1 MHNID
6 DRVKQNIFTLTVSG
20 LLIVCV
26 WFIFSQWAGV
36 AGFFGK
42 VLNALTPFAFG
53 LAITFVAMPLRN
65 IVEDKWLAKLKWK
78 QSTKRRVS
86 VFVAMVIF
94 ILIIASFFM
103 VLIPQLSDSISML
116 IANMEGYM
124 ATLQGFI
131 AGLSE
136 NSQWAAL
143 ADAVYENFRTTIMSF
158 ITGTAGVVSRVVT
171 YSVSLVRGVFNFLIG
186 MIIAVY
192 LLSDSERFISQAA
205 AVCYSLLP
213 KRSADRV
220 IEVANLS
227 GQMLNR
233 FIFGKLLDSLI
244 IGIFCYIMTELLTI
258 PYAPLISFIVGIT
271 NMIPVFGPFIGAVP
285 AIFILLIIQPSKAL
299 EFAIFIIILQQIDG
313 NIIGPYILGDSMGLP
328 PIWIMFAII
337 VGGAVGGV
345 LGMFLGVPIFSVIYV
360 LFTRFIKRQLAEK
373 NIKINP

>member
-1 MHNID
+1 M
-6 DRVKQNIFTLTVSG
+6 
-20 LLIVCV
+20 
-26 WFIFSQWAGV
+26 

-213 KRSADRV
+213 KHSADRV

>member
-1 MHNID
+1 LTYYTLFSIVPLAALLFGIAKGFSLDKHLQNAIETRAVNHRELLQYISQFAERTLEEASGGVVAGIGVVALLWTVFWLITNIERSFNSVWD
-6 DRVKQNIFTLTVSG
+6 LPSGRNWWRKLSNCLSLTLFTPF
-20 LLIVCV
+20 LLI
-26 WFIFSQWAGV
+26 
-36 AGFFGK
+36 
-42 VLNALTPFAFG
+42 
-53 LAITFVAMPLRN
+53 
-65 IVEDKWLAKLKWK
+65 
-78 QSTKRRVS
+78 
-86 VFVAMVIF
+86 
-94 ILIIASFFM
+94 
-103 VLIPQLSDSISML
+103 
-116 IANMEGYM
+116 
-124 ATLQGFI
+124 
-131 AGLSE
+131 
-136 NSQWAAL
+136 
-143 ADAVYENFRTTIMSF
+143 

-345 LGMFLGVPIFSVIYV
+345 LGMFLGVPIFSVIYL